1 MKKTKF
7 INILFLFCAMVL
19 VSCKSNEQ
27 EAAPVLSQEELI
39 SSEVVYPQHPDTIRT
54 PKGANA
60 LDLETPLRCY
70 VNWSTQEM
78 ISTLPF
84 NVEAFNLVKNGKNDI
99 LPRFEVTGFSFETM
113 PAEQALLK
121 LLKEADI
128 KLVAKDGPYAKISA
142 ENLQG
147 EFSEV
152 INMITEAADLYYSY
166 DADRKIVTISH
177 KANFSVFTPRSRPIM
192 LGLLDVLRGSGV
204 TDITTDWSDYSI
216 TFNADYELRAKIMK
230 LIKSFEE
237 NPTLIVYDINIFRIY
252 PHSGQDIEWQE
263 LLKTFDFG
271 TIKTAKTG
279 VIGRVLTTSNDLNI
293 GTLRKFLGNQ
303 GTVVPVSEGK
313 FVVPN
318 LWFARFDIGKCGNRQ
333 AIEQDLSVL
342 AKSSLENKHRIFS
355 SITLEA
361 TGGQIT
367 HFDVRSK
374 LGENFLII
382 GIPNGIFG
390 VSKPKSETIV
400 FIVPRII
407 RTMKTNNNILNNL

>member
-1 MKKTKF
+1 M
-7 INILFLFCAMVL
+7 LA
-19 VSCKSNEQ
+19 SCSIDKEQ
-27 EAAPVLSQEELI
+27 KNPALSKEELM
-39 SSEVVYPQHPDTIRT
+39 SSEVIYPQHPDTVRT
-54 PKGANA
+54 TKGANS

-70 VNWSTQEM
+70 VNWNTQEM

-84 NVEAFNLVKNGKNDI
+84 NMEAFNVVKNGKNDI

-113 PAEQALLK
+113 PAEQAMLK

-142 ENLQG
+142 DNLQG

-177 KANFSVFTPRSRPIM
+177 KANFSVFTPASRPIM
-192 LGLLDVLRGSGV
+192 LGLLDVLRGAG
-204 TDITTDWSDYSI
+204 ITNINTDWSDYSI
-216 TFNADYELRAKIMK
+216 TFDADYELKSKVMK

-237 NPTLIVYDINIFRIY
+237 NPTLIVYDINVFRIY
-252 PHSGQDIEWQE
+252 PNAGQDIEWQE
-263 LLKTFDFG
+263 LLKAFDFG

-279 VIGRVLTTSNDLNI
+279 VIGRVLTTSNELNI
-293 GTLRKFLGNQ
+293 GTLRKFLGKQ
-303 GTVVPVSEGK
+303 GTVLPVSEGK

-367 HFDVRSK
+367 QFDVRSK

-382 GIPNGIFG
+382 GIPNEIFG
-390 VSKPKSETIV
+390 ASKPKSETIV

-407 RTMKTNNNILNNL
+407 RTVKTNNNILNNI